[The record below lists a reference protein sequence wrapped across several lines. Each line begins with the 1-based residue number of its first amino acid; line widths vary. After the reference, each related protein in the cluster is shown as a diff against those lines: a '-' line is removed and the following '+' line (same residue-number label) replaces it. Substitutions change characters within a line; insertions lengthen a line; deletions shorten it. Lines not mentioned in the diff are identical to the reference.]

1 MKWNILIS
9 DPLAEEGVNR
19 LRKEKNFEV
28 TERFGMK
35 EEELIELIPEYH
47 ALIIRSETKVT
58 DRVIEV
64 ASKLKVIGRA
74 GSGLDNVNIEVAT
87 RKGIVVMN
95 TPEGNTISA
104 AEHTISMILALSR
117 NIPQANASLKEGRW
131 ERKRFM
137 GTEVYGKT
145 LGIVGLG
152 KIGEE
157 VAKRAQGLQMKVIAC
172 DPFVSQEKAD
182 ELGIALFGLE
192 ELLPQVDYLS
202 LHTPLTPQTR
212 NLIGKR
218 EISSMKKEA
227 RIINCARGGIIDEK
241 ILYRALKEGR
251 LKGAALDVFEEEKP
265 FNSPLMELDAVVF
278 TPHLGASTE
287 EAQKRVSVDM
297 ASQVIDILEDGKIRN
312 AVNIPTLSPQ
322 VRKKIGPYLS
332 LAEKMGYL
340 EAQLSEGHPNK
351 LKVVFSGKLVNF
363 DVNPLTVALVKGL
376 LSFVLKEDV
385 NYVNALILAGER
397 GIGVEETKT
406 SDAGG
411 FTNLISA
418 TLITDLGQRRIDG
431 TIFERTFYIVRIDDY
446 SLEFVPRGEL
456 LICANEDK
464 PGVVGKIATV
474 LGRYRINIAGL
485 QMGRKSPGRKNVSVY
500 SLDSSPSSK
509 AMEEISKIPEV
520 IEAKLVHL

>member
-19 LRKEKNFEV
+19 LRKEENFEV

-35 EEELIELIPEYH
+35 EEELIKLIPEYH

-74 GSGLDNVNIEVAT
+74 GAGLDNVNLEVAT

-95 TPEGNTISA
+95 TPEGNTVSA

-117 NIPQANASLKEGRW
+117 NIPQANASLKGGRW
-131 ERKRFM
+131 ERKKFM

-152 KIGEE
+152 RIGRE
-157 VAKRAQGLQMKVIAC
+157 VARRAQGLQMKVIAC
-172 DPFVSQEKAD
+172 DPFVSQKKAG
-182 ELGIALFGLE
+182 ELEIALFGLE

-241 ILYRALKEGR
+241 SLYRALKEGR

-287 EAQKRVSVDM
+287 EAQKRVAVDM
-297 ASQVIDILEDGKIRN
+297 ASQVIDILKDGKIRN

-322 VRKKIGPYLS
+322 VRKKIGPYLA

-351 LKVVFSGKLVNF
+351 LKVVFSGELVNF
-363 DVNPLTVALVKGL
+363 EVNPLTVALVKGL

-406 SDAGG
+406 SDAEG

-431 TIFERTFYIVRIDDY
+431 TIFERTSYIVRIDDY

-464 PGVVGKIATV
+464 PGAVGKIATA
-474 LGRYRINIAGL
+474 LGRYQINIAGL